1 VGVSGARRVLFPVS
15 LRRMAHLGPVA
26 WPPQPIKTERLVLRE
41 SEARDRASLIELFS
55 STDVGTYVGGA
66 QSREEL
72 ERTVP
77 GTPGRRAGFFVVEL
91 DGTMIGMVTFDRRDA
106 EHPGHI
112 REDAGEAEL
121 GYMFLP
127 HVWGLGY
134 ATEACAA
141 ALEWFA
147 SVLPGEPVVLCSQ
160 SANDQSVR
168 VAAKLGFTEVDRF
181 EEYGAEQWFGVW
193 SATTSTT

>member
-1 VGVSGARRVLFPVS
+1 M
-15 LRRMAHLGPVA
+15 RRMAHLGPVA
-26 WPPQPIKTERLVLRE
+26 WPPRPIRTQRLVLRE
-41 SEARDRASLIELFS
+41 SDARDRAGLIELFS
-55 STDVGTYVGGA
+55 SSDVGTYVGGA
-66 QSREEL
+66 QPRDEL

-77 GTPGRRAGFFVVEL
+77 QTPGRRAGFFVVEL

-106 EHPGHI
+106 EHPCRV

-127 HVWGLGY
+127 HAWGSGY

-141 ALEWFA
+141 ALQWFA
-147 SVLPGEPVVLCSQ
+147 SALPGEPVVLCSQ

-168 VAAKLGFTEVDRF
+168 VAAKLGFIEADRF

-193 SATTSTT
+193 SAASATTSRFSTSTAATPST